1 MSILERILLF
11 VLLVLASG
19 AGQGIFANPNVT
31 TTAEGQPLTQVA
43 FAGLYLAFFLIL
55 LWKFRKTAL
64 FLILKEKWTL
74 ILCTWVLASTL
85 WSVGPGETIRRAL
98 ALVGTSIVGLYIGMR
113 FEPKQQ
119 LKMIALI
126 AGIGAVGS
134 LAAGLLFPGIGV
146 TADGSWQGVYFPKNS
161 LGRMMALSAICFAL
175 LALGQRR
182 HRPVRIAMFLL
193 SCLLLVLSKSATAV
207 VVCFLVFAL
216 FPFRK
221 LLYLRPRTFAA
232 VSLVGGV
239 VVAGLALWTADHLD
253 DLLLSLGRTS
263 SLTGRIPLWGYVIKA
278 IGDRPL
284 MGYGFGAFWNSW
296 AGERVSDAAA
306 WEVAVPHAHN
316 GFLEMGLGIGFIGL
330 AILGIGMVTNFISA
344 VRVARSSPEVDQ
356 AWPLLL
362 IIFTVL
368 YNLTETSLLAVNS
381 LMWMAYV
388 ANAFWLVRT
397 TQEHKYVEQPQELPE
412 HAYSS

>member
-43 FAGLYLAFFLIL
+43 FAGLYLVFFLIL

-64 FLILKEKWTL
+64 FLIVKEKWTFL
-74 ILCTWVLASTL
+74 LCTWVLASTL

-113 FEPKQQ
+113 LEPKEQ

-126 AGIGAVGS
+126 AGIGAIGS
-134 LAAGLLFPGIGV
+134 LAAGVLFPGIGI

-175 LALGQRR
+175 LALGERR
-182 HRPVRIAMFLL
+182 RRPIRIAMFLL

-207 VVCFLVFAL
+207 VVSFLIFAL
-216 FPFRK
+216 LPFRK
-221 LLYLRPRTFAA
+221 LLYLRSRTFAA
-232 VSLVGGV
+232 VSLVGGAV
-239 VVAGLALWTADHLD
+239 LATVALWTADHLD

-278 IGDRPL
+278 IAERPFK
-284 MGYGFGAFWNSW
+284 GYGFGAFWNSW
-296 AGERVSDAAA
+296 PGERVSDAAA

-316 GFLEMGLGIGFIGL
+316 GFLEMGLGIGAIGL
-330 AILGIGMVTNFISA
+330 VILGIGMVVNFISA
-344 VRVARSSPEVDQ
+344 VRVARSNRAVDQ

-397 TQEHKYVEQPQELPE
+397 THERKFVEQPQELPE